1 MRGLL
6 KKIDKTVI
14 GHRVLGDPV
23 FRLFVTANMSMGWNA
38 IYAIFNGI
46 MGIVYHSFWFASM
59 FAYYAV
65 LSVMR
70 FLVISSKRKK
80 QKKSEMRLMKIIG
93 IGMMILAIVLSGVVC
108 MGIAENHNPRYNII
122 VMITIAAYTFYIVI
136 QTIISV
142 VKAHKKKDINVI
154 MLRDISLVSSAGA
167 ILSLERSMLGTFG
180 DAKDLF
186 SMTMTIISGACSFLF
201 VIAVG
206 VSMMVRA
213 GRDNDEKTIDVK

>member
-1 MRGLL
+1 
-6 KKIDKTVI
+6 
-14 GHRVLGDPV
+14 
-23 FRLFVTANMSMGWNA
+23 
-38 IYAIFNGI
+38 
-46 MGIVYHSFWFASM
+46 
-59 FAYYAV
+59 
-65 LSVMR
+65 
-70 FLVISSKRKK
+70 
-80 QKKSEMRLMKIIG
+80 
-93 IGMMILAIVLSGVVC
+93 MMILAIVLSGVVC

-154 MLRDISLVSSAGA
+154 MLRDISLVSSAGT